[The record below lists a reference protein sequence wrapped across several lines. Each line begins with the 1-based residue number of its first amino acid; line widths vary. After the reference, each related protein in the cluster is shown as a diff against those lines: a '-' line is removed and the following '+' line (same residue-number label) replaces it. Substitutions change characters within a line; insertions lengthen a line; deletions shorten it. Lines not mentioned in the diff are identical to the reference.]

1 MQKEKTTVT
10 AAGSY
15 CQSVFLCFYL
25 VDKVLVPGV
34 VCGDDRENVPVIL
47 LHNVQHDGRLLLDG
61 GAKLEEHGVVIL
73 ETREMGPISKEGHK
87 THLGKEQKDLGHG

>member
-87 THLGKEQKDLGHG
+87 THLGRE